1 MKTKD
6 AYTETMIKLT
16 ELEAKLDVL
25 LVMFA
30 EIKEEIKP
38 KEYVNPVHSIT
49 GMFTGCLVCG
59 KYGCVA
65 KNKGLPCPS
74 VTPYA
79 LTTGNFV
86 DAGFV
91 QVWRES
97 INENQDSEGSD
108 NGVVDGE

>member
-30 EIKEEIKP
+30 EIKDEIKP
-38 KEYVNPVHSIT
+38 KEYVNPVHSSKDL
-49 GMFTGCLVCG
+49 FRNASTGCLVCG
-59 KYGCVA
+59 KYDCTA
-65 KNKGLPCPS
+65 QNNGLPCPS
-74 VTPYA
+74 MTPYA
-79 LTTGNFV
+79 LATGNFV
-86 DAGFV
+86 DAGFC

-97 INENQDSEGSD
+97 IDENQDSE
-108 NGVVDGE
+108 E

>member
-6 AYTETMIKLT
+6 AYTETMIKLI

-38 KEYVNPVHSIT
+38 KEYVNSIHS
-49 GMFTGCLVCG
+49 GKDLFRNASTGCLVCG
-59 KYGCVA
+59 KYDCIA
-65 KNKGLPCPS
+65 QNKGLPCTVMS
-74 VTPYA
+74 PYA

-91 QVWRES
+91 QVWREKL
-97 INENQDSEGSD
+97 NDTDPEE
-108 NGVVDGE
+108 

>member
-25 LVMFA
+25 LVLFA

-38 KEYVNPVHSIT
+38 KPKLFRNAS
-49 GMFTGCLVCG
+49 TGCLVCG
-59 KYGCVA
+59 KYDCTA
-65 KNKGLPCPS
+65 KNNGLPCPS
-74 VTPYA
+74 MTPYA

-86 DAGFV
+86 DASQP